1 MNLIKEMP
9 LSKGSRL
16 ANEDLLMLVS
26 VLNPQSEQIPE
37 IFPGIGSQMSDTSRD
52 FSSLCRELSGGV
64 SSKCCCSPDSPA
76 ALGRSVIV
84 CTRGMLGTKIRQM
97 GHSGLLPLRRTDC
110 SEPVKTPLNF
120 DEKWIKKKKFSFS
133 SA

>member
-1 MNLIKEMP
+1 MVPAM
-9 LSKGSRL
+9 
-16 ANEDLLMLVS
+16 
-26 VLNPQSEQIPE
+26 
-37 IFPGIGSQMSDTSRD
+37 TSAR
-52 FSSLCRELSGGV
+52 CGGV

-120 DEKWIKKKKFSFS
+120 DEKWIKKKIFLFPVPDLLS
-133 SA
+133 SPCIIYAAYSADTGVLSDCPLRLLTQPKCPEAEGEKRKGEHHVY